1 MSKIICVF
9 INSIV
14 TFITGMLL
22 FAGVS
27 YVLFGFQWEV
37 AGGEINNQYIY
48 SYMTDKTFSGMLENK
63 NYLIFFCAAWEL
75 KVYYTEL
82 HR

>member
-14 TFITGMLL
+14 YVYYRNVIC

-48 SYMTDKTFSGMLENK
+48 SYMTDRTFSGMLENK
-63 NYLIFFCAAWEL
+63 KLFNIFS
-75 KVYYTEL
+75 VQ
-82 HR
+82 RGN